1 MKFLPTTVYV
11 LTFHAIVVAALSQEE
26 LGPQAKCGRALK
38 LLSEADPAA
47 LEVLDIPESQV
58 ELDKESHERI
68 YQGREPP
75 NAVISVMIMEIFTGG
90 DAHASTLTCSAR
102 VLDTGAAGRILV
114 VLEFVH
120 S

>member
-1 MKFLPTTVYV
+1 MKFLPTTIYL
-11 LTFHAIVVAALSQEE
+11 LTFQALVVVALPQDD

-38 LLSEADPAA
+38 LLSEEDPAA

-68 YQGREPP
+68 YQGY
-75 NAVISVMIMEIFTGG
+75 
-90 DAHASTLTCSAR
+90 CSAGTTQR
-102 VLDTGAAGRILV
+102 CNFCDEHGNLQWGRCARQHSLV
-114 VLEFVH
+114 G